1 MHLQT
6 YSCSQL
12 SFMSS
17 CCVGDVFDQHHLVHS
32 DRWAAASAAAASRVV
47 TEKTFT
53 VGEGVAFS
61 LLVTPFSSLFL
72 LPFLRPA

>member
-53 VGEGVAFS
+53 VGVEDRELGSCF
-61 LLVTPFSSLFL
+61 FSSRYAFL
-72 LPFLRPA
+72 